1 MLAKLKITCLGN
13 DCFCYSQVYVT
24 STKPQWSL
32 YWSVVPCIC
41 FTVKCYRKAKW
52 EPNLKTAHFSRKL
65 WKKMLKK
72 IIKPLSQNF
81 LVKKEKQ
88 PKKCSKDPY

>member
-1 MLAKLKITCLGN
+1 MIFIL
-13 DCFCYSQVYVT
+13 
-24 STKPQWSL
+24 P
-32 YWSVVPCIC
+32 VVPCIC

-52 EPNLKTAHFSRKL
+52 EPNLKKKL
-65 WKKMLKK
+65 ILAENCEKKMLKK

-88 PKKCSKDPY
+88 PKKCSKDPNKLLYET